1 MFQYIAQAEEK
12 PWILGPYEGVLL
24 KILHKDEESGGVVV
38 LRKFEAG
45 IEVPA
50 HTHPLANEWAYVL
63 SGEWEESDTVYT
75 EGTLFHAP
83 KGERHGPHIARTAV
97 LSLTHFDGPLTVV

>member
-1 MFQYIAQAEEK
+1 MFQYIAQEEEK
-12 PWILGPYEGVLL
+12 PWILGPYVGVQL

-50 HTHPLANEWAYVL
+50 HIHPWPTNGLMCSQA
-63 SGEWEESDTVYT
+63 SGRNPTPFYRKALLRTKD
-75 EGTLFHAP
+75 
-83 KGERHGPHIARTAV
+83 ERHSPTSPARRSSA
-97 LSLTHFDGPLTVV
+97 LPADSPLTMV